1 MIYETT
7 ISTPEGEVILA
18 FPFATLKMA
27 KRFASDYVD
36 MTVINPQPLRNTS
49 NGVSRPLRNV
59 FAQGPISEDDL

>member
-36 MTVINPQPLRNTS
+36 MVINTPLRNTS

-59 FAQGPISEDDL
+59 FAQGPISEEDV